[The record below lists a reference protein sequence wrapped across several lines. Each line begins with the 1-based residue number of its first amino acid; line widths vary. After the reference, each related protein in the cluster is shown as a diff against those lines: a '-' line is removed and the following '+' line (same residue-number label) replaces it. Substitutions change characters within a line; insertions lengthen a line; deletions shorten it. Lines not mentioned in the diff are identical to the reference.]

1 MFGLSK
7 GTIAGIIAAIVAGL
21 LALVYFLYQSNIHK
35 AEDIGKKD
43 VIISSQDDTIKKDKK
58 SDDVTE
64 KIDADVAQ
72 KNEKVADDA
81 STVITKARDKV
92 DVVKEKYQEL
102 PKSPDNDQAKSK
114 ELALIAINK
123 MWEQYCS
130 NGNTDPD
137 CTAFNQGK

>member
-7 GTIAGIIAAIVAGL
+7 GAAAGMIGAVIAVLLAGL
-21 LALVYFLYQSNIHK
+21 YFLYQSNIHK

-58 SDDVTE
+58 SDDVTQQ
-64 KIDADVAQ
+64 IDAEVTQ
-72 KNEKVADDA
+72 QNEKVADNA
-81 STVITKARDKV
+81 NTVITKARDKV
-92 DVVKEKYQEL
+92 DVVKQKYQEL
-102 PKSPDNDQAKSK
+102 PKTPENDQAQSK
-114 ELALIAINK
+114 EIAKIAINK